1 MTRSGRQFDGQTDGR
16 PIRVAFRTT
25 GCKVNQF
32 DTTSV
37 MTALADLPIEFCH
50 PDEGADLVVVNAC
63 TVTMKADRDGRAYA
77 YRAARTGARVL
88 LAGCLATRIA
98 DSCESMPNG
107 IEVSP
112 GTADRTALV
121 TRIAS
126 LVEEM
131 LRQRAS
137 DEDRTD
143 DDGRPG
149 GISGG
154 SLPESAEDEDGVGL
168 SRSRPLVKIQD
179 GCDCRCSYCIVPLV
193 RGPSRSVSI
202 QDVTRQVEAASLAG
216 AAEVVL
222 TGVDLAAWGRTD
234 DGRYGHLHDLLK
246 HLTAMGT
253 SMRFRLSS
261 LEPYGLDDD
270 LVDSIASNP
279 DICPH
284 LHIPMQSGAD
294 TVLSRMN
301 RPYSSARFRDLV
313 SRAAGAI
320 PGLVLGMDVIAGFP
334 GESDEEFDQT
344 RAMIRDLPTT
354 YLHVFPYSPRPGTP
368 AAVAPNQVP
377 VEVKRMRGRVLREFG
392 QRRRKTHV
400 ASLEGSLVEVVDIRP
415 VSGGVEAL
423 AADYTRVLIP
433 NAPAMRDGRRMIRII
448 GSNETTAIG
457 KELE

>member
-1 MTRSGRQFDGQTDGR
+1 MTRSDRQPDGHTARR

-32 DTTSV
+32 DTTSI
-37 MTALADLPIEFCH
+37 MTALAGLPIEFCH
-50 PDEGADLVVVNAC
+50 PDEGADVVVVNAC

-77 YRAARTGARVL
+77 YRAARTGARVV
-88 LAGCLATRIA
+88 LAGCLATRLA
-98 DSCESMPNG
+98 DSSESMPAG

-112 GTADRTALV
+112 GTADRSALV

-131 LRQRAS
+131 ILQRTS
-137 DEDRTD
+137 DEDRTC
-143 DDGRPG
+143 DGSERPERT
-149 GISGG
+149 SDA
-154 SLPESAEDEDGVGL
+154 SLLLSAEDEDGVGL

-270 LVDSIASNP
+270 LVDAIASNR

-320 PGLVLGMDVIAGFP
+320 PGLVLGMDVIVGFP
-334 GESDEEFDQT
+334 GETDEEFDQT

-368 AAVAPNQVP
+368 AAVAPNQVA
-377 VEVKRMRGRVLREFG
+377 VDVKRERGSILREFG
-392 QRRRKTHV
+392 QQRRKMHV
-400 ASLEGSLVEVVDIRP
+400 ASLEGSSVEVVDIRP
-415 VSGGVEAL
+415 VSDGVEAL
-423 AADYTRVLIP
+423 AADYSRVLIP
-433 NAPAMRDGRRMIRII
+433 NALAMRDGRRMIRVV

-457 KELE
+457 REL